1 MQSFVPLQNCPD
13 ANEMVDHLQ
22 VSLENA
28 RGSLSRQLHDEMG
41 GLLVSAVMDV
51 AFAEQNMPIDDQLR
65 VRLGR
70 VRRTLAEAI
79 DLKRKIIE
87 SLRPSL
93 LDNFGLFAALKW
105 EVKHACHGANLAY
118 SETYPDVEPD
128 FTKEASISLFR
139 IAQGSFSVALRQPSV
154 TAARLSLDVDGDV
167 LNIAVCHD
175 GATCVKT
182 FAQDDAIAIC
192 SIAHRV
198 HALGGEMAVTGI
210 DGGGARYSA
219 RFPLAQLI
227 TATAR

>member
-1 MQSFVPLQNCPD
+1 MQPFVPPQNCPD

-22 VSLENA
+22 ASLENA

-51 AFAEQNMPIDDQLR
+51 AFAEQNMPIDDQVR
-65 VRLGR
+65 QRLGR

-105 EVKHACHGANLAY
+105 EVKHACLRAKLAY
-118 SETYPDVEPD
+118 TETYPDIEPD

-139 IAQGSFSVALRQPSV
+139 IAQGSFGLALRQPSV
-154 TAARLSLDVDGDV
+154 KAARLSLNVDKDS

-175 GATCVKT
+175 GQNTATT
-182 FAQDDAIAIC
+182 LPQEDAFAIC

-198 HALGGEMAVTGI
+198 RSLGGEMAVTEL
-210 DGGGARYSA
+210 DGGGGRYSA
-219 RFPLAQLI
+219 RLPLAQLI
-227 TATAR
+227 TAR

>member
-1 MQSFVPLQNCPD
+1 
-13 ANEMVDHLQ
+13 
-22 VSLENA
+22 
-28 RGSLSRQLHDEMG
+28 
-41 GLLVSAVMDV
+41 
-51 AFAEQNMPIDDQLR
+51 
-65 VRLGR
+65 
-70 VRRTLAEAI
+70 
-79 DLKRKIIE
+79 
-87 SLRPSL
+87 
-93 LDNFGLFAALKW
+93 
-105 EVKHACHGANLAY
+105 
-118 SETYPDVEPD
+118 
-128 FTKEASISLFR
+128 
-139 IAQGSFSVALRQPSV
+139 
-154 TAARLSLDVDGDV
+154 VDGDV

>member
-1 MQSFVPLQNCPD
+1 MRSFVPLRNCPD

-22 VSLENA
+22 ASLENA

-65 VRLGR
+65 QRLGR

-105 EVKHACHGANLAY
+105 EIKHACNRHKLSY

-128 FTKEASISLFR
+128 FTREASISLFR
-139 IAQGSFSVALRQPSV
+139 IAEGFFSVALRQPSV
-154 TAARLSLDVDGDV
+154 KAARLSLDVDEEM
-167 LNIAVCHD
+167 LNIAVYHD
-175 GATCVKT
+175 GQALATT
-182 FAQDDAIAIC
+182 FPQEDAFAIC

-198 HALGGEMAVTGI
+198 HALGGETAVTEI
-210 DGGGARYSA
+210 DDGGSRYSA

-227 TATAR
+227 TAR